1 MTIATPS
8 LGRVELRAA
17 RSQSRGLYWFVGI
30 FSFFANLL
38 MLTGPIYMLQIYD
51 RVLGSRSEETLIALS
66 LLIVFLY
73 GIMGILDYTRGR
85 IMTRA
90 GARFQSSL
98 DERVFDAMVRRSAV
112 KTDPVAQTGL
122 SDLESIQ
129 RLMSSP
135 VLMSFFDIPWT
146 PVFLAGITLFHPW
159 LGALALTGGL
169 VLIII
174 TLLNQVFSTRPQSN
188 ANRATLQAQV
198 ASDQIRNESEM
209 VMSLGMRRA
218 AFDRW
223 KTTRDKSL
231 GESMT
236 AMDVNGT
243 FVSMTKTIRLFLQ
256 SAMLGLGAYL
266 VLQGELSPGAMI
278 AASILM
284 GRALAPIELAI
295 GQWQMVQRARRGWD
309 NLCDLLEMVPP
320 ESPRTDLP
328 RPKAKLKVQNLT
340 VIPPDERQ
348 AALKNVSF
356 EVGPGIAF
364 GVIGPSG
371 AGKSTL
377 ARALTGVWRPA
388 GGVVRLDGASLDQYG
403 PDVLGRHIGYLPQ
416 RVQLFDGTL
425 AENIARLNPNPDAA
439 KVVEAAKKAAAH
451 EMIVSLP
458 DGYDTRIV
466 GANSKLSGGQM
477 QRIGLARALFDAP
490 VILILDE
497 PNSNLDNDG
506 SIALNDAIRAMKEA
520 GNTVLIMAHRPS
532 AIQECEQLLVLD
544 KGVVTAFGPKDQ
556 VLRDMVKNHNQI
568 QKIAGMGGVQ

>member
-1 MTIATPS
+1 M
-8 LGRVELRAA
+8 
-17 RSQSRGLYWFVGI
+17 
-30 FSFFANLL
+30 
-38 MLTGPIYMLQIYD
+38 
-51 RVLGSRSEETLIALS
+51 
-66 LLIVFLY
+66 
-73 GIMGILDYTRGR
+73 
-85 IMTRA
+85 
-90 GARFQSSL
+90 
-98 DERVFDAMVRRSAV
+98 
-112 KTDPVAQTGL
+112 
-122 SDLESIQ
+122 
-129 RLMSSP
+129 
-135 VLMSFFDIPWT
+135 
-146 PVFLAGITLFHPW
+146 
-159 LGALALTGGL
+159 
-169 VLIII
+169 
-174 TLLNQVFSTRPQSN
+174 
-188 ANRATLQAQV
+188 
-198 ASDQIRNESEM
+198 
-209 VMSLGMRRA
+209 
-218 AFDRW
+218 
-223 KTTRDKSL
+223 
-231 GESMT
+231 
-236 AMDVNGT
+236 
-243 FVSMTKTIRLFLQ
+243 
-256 SAMLGLGAYL
+256 
-266 VLQGELSPGAMI
+266 
-278 AASILM
+278 
-284 GRALAPIELAI
+284 
-295 GQWQMVQRARRGWD
+295 
-309 NLCDLLEMVPP
+309 
-320 ESPRTDLP
+320 
-328 RPKAKLKVQNLT
+328 
-340 VIPPDERQ
+340 
-348 AALKNVSF
+348 
-356 EVGPGIAF
+356 GPGIAF

-388 GGVVRLDGASLDQYG
+388 GGMARLDGASLNQYG